1 MYFQNIRK
9 KTAVFIL
16 LCLATTF
23 AQAQNDPSLIDNVIK
38 NLSLKAE
45 AIDAEFTVTKPH
57 PENKNATLVLL
68 ALPKG
73 EDEDALTFD
82 IYLVLADSKTGSI
95 LCSIA
100 EKERY
105 TSDAIRLTG
114 FQIDTAPY
122 KLAAHVRAVGIRASY
137 TGSSRPNPFGEET
150 LSLYIQQDKRFV
162 KVLHDFVTYQS
173 TGDWDT
179 NCAGN
184 FSSSKSVLV
193 IQPEKTNGYNVIQV
207 NTKTTETENI
217 VRNEDCI
224 SSGTETKSSQKLIFN
239 STENLY
245 QAAKN

>member
-1 MYFQNIRK
+1 MYIQHFKAAFAIVIGLI
-9 KTAVFIL
+9 A
-16 LCLATTF
+16 AG
-23 AQAQNDPSLIDNVIK
+23 AQAQNNQTLIDNVVK
-38 NLSLKAE
+38 NLSLKAD
-45 AIDAEFTVTKPH
+45 AVNAEFTVTKLH

-68 ALPKG
+68 ALPQG

-82 IYLVLADSKTGSI
+82 IYLVLADTKTGSI
-95 LCSIA
+95 LCSLA

-122 KLAAHVRAVGIRASY
+122 KLAANVRAIGIRASY

-150 LSLYIQQDKRFV
+150 LSLYIQQGKTFA

-173 TGDWDT
+173 TGEWDT

-193 IQPEKTNGYNVIQV
+193 ILPEKTNGYNNIQV
-207 NTKTTETENI
+207 NTKTTDTEN
-217 VRNEDCI
+217 VAQNEDCI
-224 SSGTETKSSQKLIFN
+224 SSDTETKSSSKLIFN
-239 STENLY
+239 LKENQY
-245 QAAKN
+245 QTLKK

>member
-1 MYFQNIRK
+1 MYLQNCLK
-9 KTAVFIL
+9 ATAAIV
-16 LCLATTF
+16 LCLAATF
-23 AQAQNDPSLIDNVIK
+23 AQAQNDQTLIDNVVK

-45 AIDAEFTVTKPH
+45 TIDAEFTVTKPH
-57 PENKNATLVLL
+57 PENKNATIVLFG
-68 ALPKG
+68 LPQG
-73 EDEDALTFD
+73 DEEDARTFD
-82 IYLVLADSKTGSI
+82 IYLVLADTRTGAI
-95 LCSIA
+95 LCSLA

-105 TSDAIRLTG
+105 TSDAVRLTG

-122 KLAAHVRAVGIRASY
+122 KLAANVRAIGIRASY

-150 LSLYIQQDKRFV
+150 LSLYIQQGKTFT

-193 IQPEKTNGYNVIQV
+193 ILPEKTNGYNNIQV

-217 VRNEDCI
+217 VKNEDCI
-224 SSGTETKSSQKLIFN
+224 SSDTETKSSQKLIFN
-239 STENLY
+239 LKENQY
-245 QAAKN
+245 QAIKK

>member
-1 MYFQNIRK
+1 MYLQNGLK
-9 KTAVFIL
+9 ATAVIV
-16 LCLATTF
+16 LCVAATF
-23 AQAQNDPSLIDNVIK
+23 AQAQNDQTLIDNVAK

-57 PENKNATLVLL
+57 PENKNVTIVLL
-68 ALPKG
+68 GLPQG
-73 EDEDALTFD
+73 EEEDARTFD
-82 IYLVLADSKTGSI
+82 IYLVLADSKTGTI
-95 LCSIA
+95 LCSLA

-122 KLAAHVRAVGIRASY
+122 KLAANVRAIGLRASY

-150 LSLYIQQDKRFV
+150 LSLYIQQGKTFV

-173 TGDWDT
+173 TGEWDT

-193 IQPEKTNGYNVIQV
+193 ILPEKTNGYNNIQV
-207 NTKTTETENI
+207 NTKTTETENM

-224 SSGTETKSSQKLIFN
+224 SSDTETKSSQKLVFN
-239 STENLY
+239 LKENQY
-245 QAAKN
+245 RAIKR